1 MSKTKLGIVFKWN
14 LAMLPVFVVVSLL
27 SGLYMQRAVVS
38 RYTHERESFYARA
51 AADADKR
58 LRALDELSISE
69 AGLFLNDLAQI
80 AQIHVIVSDLK
91 GSKIY
96 DSLEP
101 MNLYPPGRVRVIMKP
116 GKSEPRINIHTTV
129 HNESRYEKIGAL
141 ALHIGS
147 LDNFDIEYTA
157 PVHGDNNR
165 IVGQIIFTS
174 PLAGLDETIEKMRRN
189 LFLIFTALYIAIT
202 CLNFVLAS
210 RFVSRPLAALAE
222 VCEHISEGRYTERA
236 PGNSGDEIGD
246 LAHSFNSLAYNIEK
260 NIREL
265 DDKNAELIKYSS
277 ELENRNQE
285 LNRRQ
290 RMIEFDLRL
299 AHKIQQ
305 ELLPQVYPKIDGLQI
320 SAANFQVGE
329 IGGDCFDFY
338 KLGDRYLG
346 AFIGDV
352 SGKGISAALVMS
364 MVTILFGQ
372 LKDQFKSPGA
382 IQGKVNDIMYRHFG
396 SQHSI
401 YLTCFFLTVDLDSME
416 LIFSC
421 AGHNPPFLFRP
432 RTGEVI
438 MLDAEGFGLGMFSS
452 VTFEEKRMPVL
463 PGDKIIL
470 YTDGVVDSRN
480 DKGSMF
486 GQDRLIQKVKENP
499 SANSYR
505 LTHFLVEEIEE
516 FAGETPRQD
525 DLTILIIEIEENG
538 IRVDSS
544 GGAET

>member
-1 MSKTKLGIVFKWN
+1 MNKTRLGIVFKWN
-14 LAMLPVFVVVSLL
+14 LVLLPVFAVVSLL
-27 SGLYMQRAVVS
+27 SAAYMQRAVVNG
-38 RYTHERESFYARA
+38 YLDEREAFYERA
-51 AADADKR
+51 AGDADR
-58 LRALDELSISE
+58 AIRALDELSISE
-69 AGLFLNDLAQI
+69 AGVFLNDLAGI
-80 AQIHVIVSDLK
+80 TQIHVVISDLK
-91 GSKIY
+91 GVKIY

-101 MNLYPPGRVRVIMKP
+101 MNMYPPGRVPVRVNS
-116 GKSEPRINIHTTV
+116 GNSDTRIRIHTTL
-129 HNESRYEKIGAL
+129 HNKSRYEPVENTVRHAGNLDDFDLEYIAPVRSDSNKVIGQVIFSTPLAALDDHIDDLRRDFFLVMAVLFVIVLCVNFAL
-141 ALHIGS
+141 AGRL
-147 LDNFDIEYTA
+147 
-157 PVHGDNNR
+157 
-165 IVGQIIFTS
+165 
-174 PLAGLDETIEKMRRN
+174 
-189 LFLIFTALYIAIT
+189 
-202 CLNFVLAS
+202 
-210 RFVSRPLAALAE
+210 VSRPLASLSA
-222 VCEHISEGRYTERA
+222 VCARMGEGRYTERA
-236 PGNSGDEIGD
+236 VVNSGDEIGD
-246 LAHSFNSLAYNIEK
+246 LANSFNSLAYNLEK
-260 NIREL
+260 SLRDLE
-265 DDKNAELIKYSS
+265 DKNAELIKYSS

-401 YLTCFFLTVDLDSME
+401 YLTCFFLTVDLDEMM
-416 LIFSC
+416 LTYSC

-452 VTFEEKRMPVL
+452 VTFEEKRMPVES
-463 PGDKIIL
+463 GDKIIL

-486 GQDRLIQKVKENP
+486 GQERLIQRVRENP

-516 FAGETPRQD
+516 FAGDTPRQD
-525 DLTILIIEIEENG
+525 DLTILIIEIEEPGARPEPN
-538 IRVDSS
+538 
-544 GGAET
+544 GGAGI